1 MIRQLSVFVENRP
14 GSLMEVTSALVEASI
29 NIRAVASFDTPD
41 FAILRLIVDKPTE
54 AKGYLSEKGFVVR
67 VNEVTGA
74 ELEDEK
80 GNLNQMLAVLAENKQ
95 SINYIYSFVIRKG
108 KAPVMVFHTDDP
120 NTTSKVLY
128 EAGIKIVEEE
138 DLGE

>member
-14 GSLMEVTSALVEASI
+14 GSLMEVTSALVEANI

-74 ELEDEK
+74 QLEDEK
-80 GNLNQMLAVLAENKQ
+80 GNLNQMLAVLTENRQ
-95 SINYIYSFVIRKG
+95 NINYIYSFVFRKG
-108 KAPVMVFHTDDP
+108 KSPVMVFHTDDP
-120 NTTSKVLY
+120 DTTSVVLRQ
-128 EAGIKIVEEE
+128 AGIKIVEEE

>member
-1 MIRQLSVFVENRP
+1 MIRQLSVFVENRS

-67 VNEVTGA
+67 INEVTGA

-95 SINYIYSFVIRKG
+95 NINYIYSFVIRNG

-120 NTTSKVLY
+120 NTTSKVLA
-128 EAGIKIVEEE
+128 EAGIKIVEED